1 MKKKIFLILI
11 SAVLIALSCG
21 LPCYA
26 SNSYTIANV
35 NDAMNFIVKHENVI
49 TVRKASLYTA
59 EKYVGKV
66 YLIALRG
73 SDFTWNKE
81 DLNRTQNCLKSGF
94 SFNTDYLEAVK
105 NEAISKIPEG
115 SFVVL
120 IGHSLGGMI
129 AQQFSADKEM
139 KSRYNIINTL
149 TMGSP
154 FVITGKRE
162 GDLHRMADSGDAVPY
177 LSPVLVANAF
187 LGNYTYECCG
197 YFGNPGEAHVDSYLY
212 AEEWVEYDC
221 FGVKNGTSK
230 LVF

>member
-1 MKKKIFLILI
+1 
-11 SAVLIALSCG
+11 
-21 LPCYA
+21 
-26 SNSYTIANV
+26 
-35 NDAMNFIVKHENVI
+35 MNFIVKHENVI

-162 GDLHRMADSGDAVPY
+162 GDLHRVADSGDAVPY

-197 YFGNPGEAHVDSYLY
+197 YFGNPGGAHVDSYLY

>member
-11 SAVLIALSCG
+11 SVVLIFSSYT

-26 SNSYTIANV
+26 SNSQIISNV
-35 NDAMNFIVKHENVI
+35 NDAMSFIVEHEEVV

-59 EKYVGKV
+59 GKYVGKV

-73 SDFTWNKE
+73 SDFTWDKE

-105 NEAISKIPEG
+105 NEAIRQIPEG
-115 SFVVL
+115 SFVVI

-154 FVITGKRE
+154 FVITEKRE
-162 GDLHRMADSGDAVPY
+162 GNLHRMADSGDAVPY

-197 YFGNPGEAHVDSYLY
+197 YFGNPGGAHVDSYLY
-212 AEEWVEYDC
+212 AQEWAEYDC